1 MTSIVQSPDPVL
13 NTVCDPCEPGDKSLK
28 KLAKQMAKAMYGN
41 DGCGLA
47 APQLGV
53 TKRLVVVDC
62 DVDSDEREPIV
73 LVNPVLVETQGDPV
87 VEGEGCLS
95 CPGISVPIARP
106 PWARVRYF
114 DLDGEEW
121 EIEGDGLLGR
131 CLQHELRP
139 SGRHHHVRARRPA
152 GAHPSPARLRAGPRR
167 RREAGRDLRRAA
179 GALAM
184 RVVFMGT
191 PAFAASILE
200 DLAQQHEVVAVYTRP
215 DAVRG
220 RGRKLVPSP
229 VKLAAE
235 GLGIPVLTPKT
246 LRDEAALR
254 KLASFAPDVVCV
266 AAYGAILP
274 PAALAVPRYGCLNV
288 HASLLPR
295 WRGAAPVERAILA
308 GDEET
313 GVCVMRMEEGL
324 DTGAYCVCR
333 TTRIE
338 GKGAEELSDELAVL
352 GSHALLTALVHVE
365 NGAAE
370 WTEQDEGQVTYA
382 SKLEKGEL
390 DLDPADPAAVLA
402 RKVQASSA
410 AHPARCVLAGRG
422 VTVLS
427 GQEAESDGPAAGLTE
442 GLAPGQARFS
452 GKRLLL
458 GCAEGAY
465 EVRDL
470 KPDGKQAMDARA
482 FAAGAAA
489 LREGDAIWEKRHA

>member
-1 MTSIVQSPDPVL
+1 MVSIVRSPNPIL
-13 NTVCDPCEPGDKSLK
+13 NTVCEPCELDDKSLR
-28 KLAKQMAKAMYGN
+28 KLARQMAKAMYKN

-62 DVDSDEREPIV
+62 DQEDGEQNPLV

-106 PWARVRYF
+106 PFARVRYF

-131 CLQHELRP
+131 CLQHELDHLDGVTMFERCDP
-139 SGRHHHVRARRPA
+139 LARIQALRDYELALAAGRA
-152 GAHPSPARLRAGPRR
+152 PRR
-167 RREAGRDLRRAA
+167 DFGGSA
-179 GALAM
+179 GALTM

-191 PAFAASILE
+191 PKFAAAILE

-220 RGRKLVPSP
+220 RGKRLEPSA
-229 VKLAAE
+229 VKAAAE
-235 GLGIPVLTPKT
+235 RLGLSVRTPRT
-246 LRDEAALR
+246 LRDEAVQRELAAL
-254 KLASFAPDVVCV
+254 APDVVCV

-274 PAALAVPRYGCLNV
+274 KAVLDLPRHGCLNV

-295 WRGAAPVERAILA
+295 WRGAAPIERAILA

-333 TTRIE
+333 TTSVA
-338 GKGAEELSDELAVL
+338 GKSAVDLTEELADL
-352 GSHALLTALVHVE
+352 GSHALLTALVRVE
-365 NGAAE
+365 RGVDV
-370 WTEQDEGQVTYA
+370 WTEQDEGRATYA
-382 SKLEKGEL
+382 EKVGKGEL
-390 DLDPADPAAVLA
+390 DLSPEAPAGILA
-402 RKVQASSA
+402 RRVLASSA
-410 AHPARCVLAGRG
+410 AHPSRAVVAGRSL
-422 VTVLS
+422 TVLRAS
-427 GQEAESDGPAAGLTE
+427 EAEGEARALAE
-442 GLAPGQARFS
+442 GLASGGVRFA

-458 GCAEGAY
+458 GAADGAL
-465 EVRDL
+465 EVL
-470 KPDGKQAMDARA
+470 SCKPDGKQAMDAKA
-482 FAAGAAA
+482 FAAGVRGIKDGN
-489 LREGDAIWEKRHA
+489 LTWEEPRV